1 MIIDKIWWLCSHVE
15 CTSAAIQALTTFKQ
29 LYPGHRRKE
38 VEHCIERAA
47 LFIEKIQAADGSWLV
62 LLLCLFT
69 FLLHNHHFFLPHHLP
84 YCDFLLSMQLPSGGW
99 GESYLSSQNKVTYLR
114 LHVVCQVTNCFS

>member
-1 MIIDKIWWLCSHVE
+1 MIIDKIWWLRSHVE
-15 CTSAAIQALTTFKQ
+15 CTSAAIQALTAFKQ

-69 FLLHNHHFFLPHHLP
+69 FLLITITSSSLIRGNELTRTEMLRQLNTSIV
-84 YCDFLLSMQLPSGGW
+84 YVCGSLISSLL
-99 GESYLSSQNKVTYLR
+99 
-114 LHVVCQVTNCFS
+114 F